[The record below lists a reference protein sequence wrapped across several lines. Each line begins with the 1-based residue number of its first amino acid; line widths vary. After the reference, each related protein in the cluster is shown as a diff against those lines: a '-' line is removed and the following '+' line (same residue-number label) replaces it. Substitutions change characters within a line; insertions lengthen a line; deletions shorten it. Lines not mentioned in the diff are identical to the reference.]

1 MSDLWRQTSQ
11 TGAGRTIDVGVP
23 ALTSDLRC
31 LFRAVDLLQ
40 GIEDDIDAGATVPTV
55 LDIVVRY
62 AAFHF
67 DRQERVMF
75 AMGFAGARE
84 HRTEHD
90 MFLHWVKRCRE
101 SLVDGAS
108 AVAARTLW
116 EDLSAW
122 LRHHALLQDTAV
134 RSELADVDAAERV
147 ARAGAEGCLLRP
159 APVPTPLPTPARPAV
174 RRQHSRQVGSPPAA
188 VALLSA

>member
-1 MSDLWRQTSQ
+1 MNDLWRPTIQ
-11 TGAGRTIDVGVP
+11 TGTGRTIDAGVP

-31 LFRAVDLLQ
+31 LFRAIDLLQ
-40 GIEDDIDAGATVPTV
+40 GIEDDADADAMVPTV
-55 LDIVVRY
+55 LDIVVHY

-67 DRQERVMF
+67 DRQERVMA
-75 AMGFAGARE
+75 AMGFEGVRE

-101 SLVDGAS
+101 DLADGAG
-108 AVAARTLW
+108 AMAACTLW

-122 LRHHALLQDTAV
+122 LRHHALLQDTAL
-134 RSELADVDAAERV
+134 RSELDDVDAAERV

-159 APVPTPLPTPARPAV
+159 APVPTPVPAPARPPV
-174 RRQHSRQVGSPPAA
+174 RRQQSRKVACPPAA
-188 VALLSA
+188 AALLSA